1 MCPLDEGSGN
11 FCISE
16 FNLLTRASGL
26 GFHRT
31 FCLCFLTSAVERL
44 VLRLYVE
51 TVFFFWSAA
60 CLSRDRAE
68 LYPCLIMCSAV
79 K

>member
-51 TVFFFWSAA
+51 SAFFFWSTG
-60 CLSRDRAE
+60 CHVTVLNCI
-68 LYPCLIMCSAV
+68 LV
-79 K
+79 